1 MKTGLVAMVVW
12 VGLLGAACG
21 EAATAT
27 PVPSPTATVAPTSTI
42 QATPVALSPRA
53 QVASATPTLVS
64 GASSTATLP
73 PPPEG
78 ATATP
83 APTATVAATTTPGTP
98 VSPPAEPTPTRPP
111 PPTPVPSPTPEPTPN
126 PTAAPTH
133 APARLPGTHDVEITG
148 GFAFSPNDVTVRV
161 GDTVVW
167 TVTGIGHTTTSG
179 TPTEP
184 SGTWDSGFL
193 RVGESFSQTLTAP
206 GELLYFCNIHK
217 SMRGKVTVTE

>member
-73 PPPEG
+73 PPPPRRRRQWPRQPLRG
-78 ATATP
+78 RRL
-83 APTATVAATTTPGTP
+83 APLR
-98 VSPPAEPTPTRPP
+98 SPRRHDLRRLLPFLAQHRSLPPIRPP
-111 PPTPVPSPTPEPTPN
+111 PQLMRRLASLGPPTSRSPAASPSPPTTLPLESAIRWCG
-126 PTAAPTH
+126 PS
-133 APARLPGTHDVEITG
+133 PA
-148 GFAFSPNDVTVRV
+148 
-161 GDTVVW
+161 
-167 TVTGIGHTTTSG
+167 
-179 TPTEP
+179 
-184 SGTWDSGFL
+184 
-193 RVGESFSQTLTAP
+193 
-206 GELLYFCNIHK
+206 
-217 SMRGKVTVTE
+217 

>member
-1 MKTGLVAMVVW
+1 MRRGGHGDAGPKPYGHRRSHLDDTGDARRPEPQGTGC
-12 VGLLGAACG
+12 VGNPHVGVGGQFHRYPAA
-21 EAATAT
+21 
-27 PVPSPTATVAPTSTI
+27 
-42 QATPVALSPRA
+42 
-53 QVASATPTLVS
+53 
-64 GASSTATLP
+64 
-73 PPPEG
+73 
-78 ATATP
+78 ATP

-133 APARLPGTHDVEITG
+133 APARLPGTPDVEITG

>member
-73 PPPEG
+73 PPPPRRRRQWPRQPLRG
-78 ATATP
+78 RRLA
-83 APTATVAATTTPGTP
+83 
-98 VSPPAEPTPTRPP
+98 PPAEPTPTRPP

-133 APARLPGTHDVEITG
+133 APARLPGTPDVEITG